1 MAVDTTDVRSNA
13 QKQIAHA
20 VEVLG
25 RSKDRR
31 NVFEEIYRGKSRT
44 KTVDEIAKRI
54 GIGRKRVL
62 EEGLVLYKNKIIDRT
77 KIDGRLAFVKDDFY
91 AQHKARILHFVTNKR
106 AKERFSARTGTTS
119 EKVTIVSVPVARK
132 SIDVKHLTI
141 DDIDSFERVAGV
153 TLAPNMKASPILEET
168 FQKGLQKILG
178 EQGEFKDWGGEGD
191 DLFSTR
197 LMLNGRRT
205 PVAFGLKGRGT
216 KGKLTPKKLGK
227 QGDQIQRLFRA
238 PADVFLIQYW
248 DQIQESVVE
257 QMRLIAIARSSL
269 DGRRIYYGVIDGQD
283 TLRILEAYRGFF
295 ED

>member
-1 MAVDTTDVRSNA
+1 MAIDTTDVRSHA
-13 QKQIAHA
+13 QRQIAYA
-20 VEVLG
+20 VEILG
-25 RSKDRR
+25 RSRDRR
-31 NVFEEIYRGKSRT
+31 IVFEEIYRGKKAI

-62 EEGLVLYKNKIIDRT
+62 EEGLVLYKSKIVSRT
-77 KIDGRLAFVKDDFY
+77 RIEGRLAFVKDSFY
-91 AQHKARILHFVTNKR
+91 SQHKTRILHLVTNKR
-106 AKERFSARTGTTS
+106 ARERFSARTGTVTR
-119 EKVTIVSVPVARK
+119 EVTIISVPVARK
-132 SIDVKHLTI
+132 SIDVKQLTI
-141 DDIDSFERVAGV
+141 DEIDSFERVREV

-168 FQKGLQKILG
+168 FQRGLQKILG

-197 LMLNGRRT
+197 LILNGRRT
-205 PVAFGLKGRGT
+205 TVAFGLKGRGT

-269 DGRRIYYGVIDGQD
+269 DGRRIYYGVVDGQD
-283 TLRILEAYRGFF
+283 TLRILEAYKEYF

>member
-1 MAVDTTDVRSNA
+1 MAIDTTDVRSSA

-31 NVFEEIYRGKSRT
+31 IVFEEIYRGKKAT
-44 KTVDEIAKRI
+44 KTVDEIAKRV
-54 GIGRKRVL
+54 GIDRKRVL
-62 EEGLVLYKNKIIDRT
+62 EEGLVLYKSRIISRT

-91 AQHKARILHFVTNKR
+91 SQHKARILHLVTNKR
-106 AKERFSARTGTTS
+106 ARERFGASTGK
-119 EKVTIVSVPVARK
+119 EKVTIISVPVARK
-132 SIDVKHLTI
+132 SIDVRQLTI
-141 DDIDSFERVAGV
+141 DDIDSFQEVKAV
-153 TLAPNMKASPILEET
+153 KLAPDLKVAPILEET
-168 FQKGLQKILG
+168 FKKGLQKILD
-178 EQGEFKDWGGEGD
+178 EQGEFTDWGGEGD

-197 LMLNGRRT
+197 LILNGKRT
-205 PVAFGLKGRGT
+205 AVAFGLKGRGT

-283 TLRILEAYRGFF
+283 TLRILEAYKQCF
-295 ED
+295 ES

>member
-1 MAVDTTDVRSNA
+1 MAIDTTDIRSNA

-31 NVFEEIYRGKSRT
+31 LVFEEIYRGKRAT
-44 KTVDEIAKRI
+44 KTVDEIAERIGVNRKRI
-54 GIGRKRVL
+54 L
-62 EEGLVLYKNKIIDRT
+62 EEGLVLYKSRIIGRT
-77 KIDGRLAFVKDDFY
+77 KVDGRLAFIKDDFY
-91 AQHKARILHFVTNKR
+91 SQHKAKILHLVTDKR
-106 AKERFSARTGTTS
+106 ARERFGSSTS
-119 EKVTIVSVPVARK
+119 KEKVTVISVPVARK
-132 SIDVKHLTI
+132 SIDVKQLTV
-141 DDIDSFERVAGV
+141 DDIDSFQQVKSV
-153 TLAPNMKASPILEET
+153 KLAPDTKAAPILEEN

-178 EQGEFKDWGGEGD
+178 EQGEFTDWGGEGD

-197 LMLNGRRT
+197 LLLNGKRT
-205 PVAFGLKGRGT
+205 AVAFGLKGRGT
-216 KGKLTPKKLGK
+216 KGKLTPKKLGR

-283 TLRILEAYRGFF
+283 TLRILEAYRECF
-295 ED
+295 EG